1 MVPLVVL
8 ASFATMLTSTGGGA
22 PSASDQMVREAA
34 NGEFISRHYPPG
46 ALKRGEQGRVAFR
59 LTVETDGSI
68 GECDVTESSGFAS
81 LDRETCEIM
90 VRHARTKPV
99 RNADGRTIRTTS
111 PGHIIWKLPAS
122 TTRVASVS
130 ASTMEKPDKLI
141 CKRVQTT
148 GSLIAKTRQ
157 CLSKRQW
164 LQAEQEARD
173 AAERI
178 QGRGGCAE
186 TCSRN

>member
-1 MVPLVVL
+1 
-8 ASFATMLTSTGGGA
+8 MLTSTGGGA
-22 PSASDQMVREAA
+22 PSASDQMVREGA